1 MLPVV
6 YWYSSS
12 HICGGSDHCAWPEVT
27 RPDVPLVTWP
37 EVTSVTC
44 PVRKYV
50 LRMHNRKLRN
60 IRPSVAFWPEV
71 TKSRDRKRSWPEV
84 CSAHAPFFPRVFFFL
99 VVVTWLPDVT
109 EGHFIPFGVP
119 LGVRIRNRKLCNTR
133 SSSKQCWLGVFS
145 TTSASYNH
153 RKPRVLYL
161 AWLLERNIRVLY
173 LAWLPELA
181 THVLYLAWWLELA
194 LVICPFNFH
203 IESRLCSTLLRVHL
217 KISTC
222 KMFFFIFLMFR
233 KIKSINSM
241 VDL

>member
-1 MLPVV
+1 MFCACTTGSCAISALVWPFDRK
-6 YWYSSS
+6 WQS
-12 HICGGSDHCAWPEVT
+12 HVTGSGPG
-27 RPDVPLVTWP
+27 
-37 EVTSVTC
+37 
-44 PVRKYV
+44 RKYV
-50 LRMHNRKLRN
+50 LRMPR
-60 IRPSVAFWPEV
+60 
-71 TKSRDRKRSWPEV
+71 
-84 CSAHAPFFPRVFFFL
+84 FFPRVFFFL

-194 LVICPFNFH
+194 LVICPFYFH